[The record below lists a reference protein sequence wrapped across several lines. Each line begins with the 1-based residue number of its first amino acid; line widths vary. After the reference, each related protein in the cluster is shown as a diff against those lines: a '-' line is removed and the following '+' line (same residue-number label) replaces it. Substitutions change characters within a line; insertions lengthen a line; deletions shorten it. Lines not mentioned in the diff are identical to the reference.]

1 MAFSETETLIVSR
14 EWLKPG
20 THWLQSRIRHVDF
33 VESRKSRPCRFG
45 PVHTGNIDTGDS
57 RKDIRHSGDKNYPLS
72 TKLKM
77 FNFGDNVD
85 RDRID
90 KVERAG
96 DSRLSTN
103 QRQIGNKVE
112 SIGDKV
118 DSRLCRRFVDGVG
131 NSVDFVASVYRT

>member
-1 MAFSETETLIVSR
+1 
-14 EWLKPG
+14 
-20 THWLQSRIRHVDF
+20 
-33 VESRKSRPCRFG
+33 
-45 PVHTGNIDTGDS
+45 
-57 RKDIRHSGDKNYPLS
+57 
-72 TKLKM
+72 M